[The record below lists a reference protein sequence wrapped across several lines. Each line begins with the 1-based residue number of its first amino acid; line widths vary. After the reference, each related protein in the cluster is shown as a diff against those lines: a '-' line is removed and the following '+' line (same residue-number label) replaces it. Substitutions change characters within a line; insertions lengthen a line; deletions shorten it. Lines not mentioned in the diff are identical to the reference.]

1 LVLISLVWG
10 KTAKEMKK
18 MKKQLKEVKKK
29 SKTSEIELEKA
40 QAKILLYE
48 EQLQHEKNGYTPSAV
63 LSNKPPTK
71 TLCDVR

>member
-48 EQLQHEKNGYTPSAV
+48 EQLQHEKNGYTPSVV

-71 TLCDVR
+71 NLCDVR